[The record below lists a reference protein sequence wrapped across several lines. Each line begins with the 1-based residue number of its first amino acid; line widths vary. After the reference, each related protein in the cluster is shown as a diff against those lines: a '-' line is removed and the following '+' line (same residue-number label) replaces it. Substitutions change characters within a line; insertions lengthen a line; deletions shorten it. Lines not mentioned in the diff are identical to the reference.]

1 MNKNMAQI
9 ISCIGTKLGHNIQN
23 ISIMPNRNIKQMR
36 DLYNHLFGHTV
47 VSPQQLKGQNI
58 EYQCF
63 VPFFVSYT
71 GRKRDR
77 KNKSYGT

>member
-1 MNKNMAQI
+1 MAQI

-47 VSPQQLKGQNI
+47 VSPQQI
-58 EYQCF
+58 
-63 VPFFVSYT
+63 
-71 GRKRDR
+71 KRII
-77 KNKSYGT
+77 Y